1 MKTLKTLFSLLLCL
15 TTAAT
20 FAQKSDPTRP
30 KAFAGFPDKISL
42 SKNILQNTLNASQG
56 EEVIVAFSN
65 DFHFK
70 GIVLSNLKKYD
81 NLQSVMIKSP
91 AFGNAVF
98 QLSKITNKDKSIS
111 YSGRIIN
118 PDIADGY
125 ELKKDKDDNYSI
137 VKFETKNILQDCSFN
152 Q

>member
-20 FAQKSDPTRP
+20 FAQKSEQARP
-30 KAFAGFPDKISL
+30 KVFAGFPEKIQL
-42 SKNILQNTLNASQG
+42 SKNILQSTINVNEG

-70 GIVLSNLKKYD
+70 GTVISNLKKYD

-91 AFGNAVF
+91 AFGNSIF
-98 QLSKITNKDKSIS
+98 QLSRITNKDNSIS

-118 PDIADGY
+118 PGIADGY
-125 ELKKDKDDNYSI
+125 EIKKDKDDNYSI

-152 Q
+152 